1 MRYEFIEPLINRT
14 VAVIKSALDPGVS
27 QGDVCVACADATEG
41 DLAIVIGL
49 RGESEGSIFVTM
61 GDRTALNI
69 FRRMTGETDD
79 TLTPLGLD
87 AIAELANM
95 VSGNIIASLNDLG
108 LGYEILPP
116 VVVAGKSLIAGKVP
130 DIESF
135 RVPLQTSCGEISV
148 NVALR
153 TN

>member
-1 MRYEFIEPLINRT
+1 MRYEFIEPLITRT
-14 VAVIKSALDPGVS
+14 VTVIKNALDPDAS
-27 QGDVCVACADATEG
+27 QGEVGVACADATEG
-41 DLAIVIGL
+41 DLAIVIRI

-61 GDRTALNI
+61 ADRTALNI

-79 TLTPLGLD
+79 SLTPLGFD

-108 LGYEILPP
+108 LDYEILPP
-116 VVVAGKSLIAGKVP
+116 VVVAGKNLIAGKVP
-130 DIESF
+130 NIEFF

-148 NVALR
+148 NVALK
-153 TN
+153 TK